1 MMHFQT
7 MKKKAAKLLT
17 LIPYLLRFGL
27 GPMRC
32 RRKLLENSKSSDR
45 KCSSTT
51 AYFSQNGQDEFLIEE
66 VFKSKN
72 EGFFVD
78 IGANDGITFSN
89 TYALEKKGWQGLCV
103 EPHPDVFELLRRN
116 RSCEC
121 ICAAATGSSTLQSL
135 EFWKISAERIQNCML
150 SGFPQFMNSLQTDR
164 IQRLLESG
172 DLKVEHVKV
181 PTLNLGDRL
190 SRVGGQAAAPDVI
203 CIDVEG
209 AEWDILIDLL
219 NKGVRP
225 SAFCIENNELHY
237 LLCYEMRK
245 RGYSLKA
252 IKGGDEIYALT

>member
-1 MMHFQT
+1 
-7 MKKKAAKLLT
+7 MKKKLTKLLA
-17 LIPYLLRFGL
+17 LMPYAIRYGL
-27 GPMRC
+27 GPMRA
-32 RRKLLENSKSSDR
+32 RIKLLERSKSPR
-45 KCSSTT
+45 VEHSSQSP
-51 AYFSQNGQDEFLIEE
+51 YFSQNGQDQFLIED
-66 VFKSKN
+66 VFQGKN

-135 EFWKISAERIQNCML
+135 EFWKISADRIQNCML
-150 SGFPQFMNSLQTDR
+150 SGFPQFMNSFQTDR

-190 SRVGGQAAAPDVI
+190 SRVGGQSAAPDVI

-209 AEWDILIDLL
+209 AEWGILIGLL

-237 LLCYEMRK
+237 LLCYEMHK

-252 IKGGDEIYALT
+252 IKGGDEIYVLT